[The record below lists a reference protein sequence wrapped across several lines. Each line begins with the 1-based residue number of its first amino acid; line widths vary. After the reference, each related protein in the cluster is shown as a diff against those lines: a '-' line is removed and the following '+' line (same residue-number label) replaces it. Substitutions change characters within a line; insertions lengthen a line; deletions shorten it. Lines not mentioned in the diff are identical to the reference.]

1 LATASFETVCILDK
15 LTSWNYSVDTERCA
29 GSALADVGT
38 MTKGDSPQT
47 MTPIRILHL
56 ADVHIGMENYG
67 RIDPAT
73 GLNGRV
79 MDFLRR
85 LTDVVDYALAHE
97 IDLVLFAGDAYKNR
111 DPNSTYRREFARR
124 IKRLAD
130 AGLPVVLLVGNHD
143 LPSQERRASSID
155 IFRTLEVPNVVV
167 GNRDQLHLIT
177 TRRGEPIQVA
187 TVPYPVRQRLLARDE
202 YKDKTIAELDVL
214 VQQLV
219 SENIRA
225 LADQVDSSLPAV
237 LCGHFSVSDAKYG
250 SERSVMLGRDV
261 VVLKSV
267 LADPAWDYVALGH
280 IHRHQALNEG
290 HHPPIVY
297 CGSLERID
305 FGEERESK
313 GFVVANVSRGD
324 TQWEFVPM
332 AARRFLTIRSDVR
345 EKTDP
350 LATLLDSIAQHDVS
364 DAVVRVS
371 VQALAE
377 QEGLLRDAEIR
388 QALSQAYYVASVSKE
403 IERAYRQRL
412 GGEAPEE
419 LTPAELLARY
429 LESKN
434 TPPERV
440 RTILRHAEEIFQ
452 ADA

>member
-1 LATASFETVCILDK
+1 
-15 LTSWNYSVDTERCA
+15 
-29 GSALADVGT
+29 
-38 MTKGDSPQT
+38 MTT
-47 MTPIRILHL
+47 IRILHL

-85 LTDVVDYALAHE
+85 LTDVVDYALTQE

-130 AGLPVVLLVGNHD
+130 AGIPVVLLVGNHD
-143 LPSQERRASSID
+143 LPSQERRATSID
-155 IFRTLEVPNVVV
+155 IFRTLDVPNVLV
-167 GNRDQLHLIT
+167 GNRDQLHLVT
-177 TRRGEPIQVA
+177 TRRGDPIQVA

-219 SENIRA
+219 AENVRA
-225 LADQVDSSLPAV
+225 LAAQVDPTIPAV
-237 LCGHFSVSDAKYG
+237 LCGHFSVSDAKFG

-261 VVLKSV
+261 VVLQSV
-267 LADPAWDYVALGH
+267 LTEPAWDYVALGH
-280 IHRHQALNEG
+280 IHRHQALDKG

-297 CGSLERID
+297 SGSLERID
-305 FGEERESK
+305 FGEEREPK
-313 GFVVANVSRGD
+313 GFVVANVQRGN
-324 TQWEFVPM
+324 TQWEFVAV
-332 AARRFLTIRSDVR
+332 AARRFLTIRADVR
-345 EKTDP
+345 EESDP
-350 LATLLDSIAQHDVS
+350 LAVLLDRIAQHDVS
-364 DAVVRVS
+364 DSVVRVI
-371 VQALAE
+371 VEARAE

-388 QALSQAYYVASVSKE
+388 QALSQAYYVASISKE

-412 GGEAPEE
+412 GGESPEE

-429 LESKN
+429 LETKD

-440 RTILRHAEEIFQ
+440 QTILRHAEEIFQ
-452 ADA
+452 AEG